1 MTEMHMVQALN
12 SALDNLMKEDDSV
25 IVLGEDVG
33 VDGGVFRVTDGLL
46 DKYGEKRVFDTPL
59 AEAGIVGTSIGLAIK
74 GFKPVAEMQF
84 MGFVLPA
91 MQQIIS
97 HAARMRNRSRGR
109 YTCPLVVRMPCQG
122 GVKALEHH
130 SESTEVFF
138 AHTPGLKVIMP
149 STPYDAKGLL
159 ISAIKDP
166 DPVIFLEPKKL
177 YRSIKQE
184 VPEEAYEI
192 PIGKASVL
200 VEGDDITMISW
211 GSMMRSTISA
221 AEKLAKEG
229 VNPEVIDLRTISPLD
244 HDTIIESVKKT
255 GRCII
260 VHEAARTGGMG
271 AEIMARIN
279 ERAFYS
285 LEAPMK
291 RVTGYDIV
299 IPLPMGEDCYFPDA
313 KRVYSGA
320 KEVLGA

>member
-12 SALDNLMKEDDSV
+12 SAMDNMMKEDKSV
-25 IVLGEDVG
+25 IILGEDVG

-46 DKYGEKRVFDTPL
+46 KKYGNKRVFDTPL
-59 AEAGIVGTSIGLAIK
+59 AEAGIVGSSIGLSIK
-74 GFKPVAEMQF
+74 GFKPVAEIQF

-91 MQQIIS
+91 MQQIVA
-97 HAARMRNRSRGR
+97 HAARMRNRSRGK
-109 YTCPLVVRMPCQG
+109 YSCPLVIRMPCQG

-130 SESTEVFF
+130 SESTETFF
-138 AHTPGLKVIMP
+138 AHTAGLKVVMP

-192 PIGKASVL
+192 PIGKANVL
-200 VEGDDITMISW
+200 VEGSDITMVSW
-211 GSMMRSTISA
+211 GSMMRSTLEA
-221 AEKLAKEG
+221 AEKLVKEG
-229 VNPEVIDLRTISPLD
+229 VNPEVIDLRTISPMD
-244 HDTIIESVKKT
+244 HDTIIKSVKKT

-285 LEAPMK
+285 LEAPIK

-299 IPLPMGEDCYFPDA
+299 IPLPMGEDCYFPDGN
-313 KRVYSGA
+313 KVYLGA
-320 KEVLGA
+320 KEVLEA